1 MPAPTAQFFTGRMPF
16 LPPNQQHQSTEAI
29 SWVTSCI
36 SSSVIVHLD
45 QSLSQNARSQAI
57 ITIMQRLT
65 RRMSV
70 MRMTNLR
77 RGGHTDLRVAV
88 SVIKRFEF
96 LFESVCSDV
105 QVASDD
111 VR

>member
-1 MPAPTAQFFTGRMPF
+1 MIISFYSYSDKELILVSHAIRLCKF
-16 LPPNQQHQSTEAI
+16 PNKPVKVIIIIIIIIIIMQHLTRH
-29 SWVTSCI
+29 V
-36 SSSVIVHLD
+36 SVI
-45 QSLSQNARSQAI
+45 RM
-57 ITIMQRLT
+57 TT
-65 RRMSV
+65 RR
-70 MRMTNLR
+70 RW
-77 RGGHTDLRVAV
+77 GHVDPRVAV